1 MSVIT
6 SILNSPYGYGA
17 NNLEQ
22 LHCYLTRHVKGV
34 CFSSEED
41 LYAANVILELQQR
54 IQQLEQQL
62 YNLQQP
68 APETKPKELGSV
80 KEFNEH
86 ERALDTKRLQYC
98 MTHEVFMVDS
108 CIYVN
113 LESET
118 VIDGNFRAALDKLID
133 S

>member
-1 MSVIT
+1 MSVIA
-6 SILNSPYGYGA
+6 SMLNSPYGYGA

-22 LHCYLTRHVKGV
+22 LHCYLTRHVKNT
-34 CFSSEED
+34 CFSSVED

-62 YNLQQP
+62 HSQQQSV
-68 APETKPKELGSV
+68 PERLDSV

-113 LESET
+113 LESEA
-118 VIDGNFRAALDKLID
+118 VIDGDFRAALDKLID
-133 S
+133 H